1 MTHRFHHFI
10 VLVLALLI
18 SLALQGCNR
27 AQPPGATTFEIEAV
41 IQAQADQPLAF
52 DALLPPDG
60 IHYERSASPLE
71 LPGKSLFPLVHVI
84 VDPLKTTEEAEQP
97 AEYTIT
103 AVEVQEQVDD
113 AWETFSEFHATQ
125 EYATDIGVV
134 IVLDNSR
141 SLKGQLDQNRT
152 LATKLAQA
160 LLEDKRVEN
169 HIAVAI
175 LPLAMRATQE
185 ITFTTKAID
194 AELTARA
201 VDTYAYTP
209 LYDGIGEAIELFGQY
224 ESSTL
229 RKSDFFET
237 PFQFEEKIL
246 VVISDGQ
253 DNSSRPEKPDTIA
266 QKAQDN
272 DIDVFVLAVKDQD
285 ELHEP
290 RLQKLAGP
298 DPGRYTDL
306 SVLDALAAQE
316 QMTAL
321 KDAILLSCRDRFNLY
336 YERSSSSPGAVH
348 RIKFVIT
355 AAPKS
360 AVQAAAVTD

>member
-1 MTHRFHHFI
+1 MAHRLCPFI
-10 VLVLALLI
+10 VLALALLS
-18 SLALQGCNR
+18 SLALQGC
-27 AQPPGATTFEIEAV
+27 GATQNSAAKTFEIEAV
-41 IQAQADQPLAF
+41 IQARADQPLAF

-60 IHYERSASPLE
+60 IDYERSASPLQPPGRSL
-71 LPGKSLFPLVHVI
+71 LPLTHVF
-84 VDPLKTTEEAEQP
+84 VEPVKTTEESEQ
-97 AEYTIT
+97 ATEYTIT
-103 AVEVQEQVDD
+103 GVTVQEQVDD
-113 AWETFSEFHATQ
+113 AWETFSEFHATK

-160 LLEDKRVEN
+160 LLDDKRVEN

-185 ITFTTKAID
+185 ITFTTKAVD
-194 AELTARA
+194 AELAVRA
-201 VDTYAYTP
+201 VDGYPYTP
-209 LYDGIGEAIELFGQY
+209 LYDGIGEAIKLFGQY
-224 ESSTL
+224 ESTTP
-229 RKSDFFET
+229 RKSDFFE
-237 PFQFEEKIL
+237 PSFQFEEKIL

-253 DNSSRPEKPDTIA
+253 DNSSRPEKPGTIA
-266 QKAQDN
+266 QRVQDN

-290 RLQKLAGP
+290 RLHKLAGP
-298 DPGRYTDL
+298 DPERYIDL

-316 QMTAL
+316 QMAAL
-321 KDAILLSCRDRFNLY
+321 KDTILLSCRDRFNLY
-336 YERSSSSPGAVH
+336 YERSAPGPGAVH

-360 AVQAAAVTD
+360 DVQTAAATD